1 MRQVILD
8 TETTGLDLKLGH
20 RVIEIGCIEVSDRR
34 ITEHVFHS
42 YINPD
47 RQVDL
52 EAQEVHGLT
61 TEFLL
66 DKPRFSELLEE
77 FFKHFKD
84 LPKPVQI
91 LLNFMFYAIPLGIL
105 IYYLDDTYGLI

>member
-34 ITEHVFHS
+34 IKEHVFHS

-61 TEFLL
+61 IEFLS
-66 DKPRFSELLEE
+66 DQPRFSELLEE
-77 FFKHFKD
+77 FLSFIEGCELVIHNASFD
-84 LPKPVQI
+84 VGF
-91 LLNFMFYAIPLGIL
+91 LNNEIRL
-105 IYYLDDTYGLI
+105 IDSAR